1 VPEVGSHVFAIG
13 HPGGSGDEILTRTL
27 SDGIISAVGHKR
39 KECRFIQM
47 TVPINPGNS
56 GGPLFDDE
64 GRVVGI
70 NTSIVR
76 KSANRDIA
84 LEALNFALEIG
95 YVHELLTDDSASVSP
110 QQIAKV
116 LRPATIPS
124 LVSLGGRDFARMLS
138 KLQGEGFR
146 PYGGGSIDT
155 TVRACTLSADSRR
168 LFGLKCERGR
178 EYVMVAASD
187 GSQDINLVV
196 VDSK

>member
-1 VPEVGSHVFAIG
+1 
-13 HPGGSGDEILTRTL
+13 
-27 SDGIISAVGHKR
+27 
-39 KECRFIQM
+39 
-47 TVPINPGNS
+47 
-56 GGPLFDDE
+56 LFDDE

-95 YVHELLTDDSASVSP
+95 YVHELLTDNSASVSP
-110 QQIAKV
+110 EQIANV

-124 LVSLGGRDFARMLS
+124 LVSLAGRDFARILG
-138 KLQGEGFR
+138 KIQEDGFK
-146 PYGGGSIDT
+146 PYGGGSIGT
-155 TVRACTLSADSRR
+155 AVRACTLSADSRR

-178 EYVMVAASD
+178 EYAMIAASD

-196 VDSK
+196 IDSNNAVLASDTDPGPNTSVRFRASSASRVAIVVINSSQADASVVMALLER

>member
-1 VPEVGSHVFAIG
+1 VFAIG